1 MVGDYKVGDKVVVTE
16 NISTIDGMLYKD
28 EICKID
34 GVTFLDKDLRL
45 KDTMGRIWYVMEH
58 QVKLM

>member
-1 MVGDYKVGDKVVVTE
+1 MISNFKVGDKVMVTE

-34 GVTFLDKDLRL
+34 GVTFIDKDLRL
-45 KDTMGRIWYVMEH
+45 KDNMGRIWYVMEY

>member
-1 MVGDYKVGDKVVVTE
+1 MSDYKVDDKVVVTE
-16 NISTIDGMLYKD
+16 NIATIDGMLYKG
-28 EICKID
+28 EVCKID

-45 KDTMGRIWYVMEH
+45 KDNMGKIWYVMEY